1 MINKDVISISK
12 SDTIKDL
19 SNKIEKF
26 KFKNIYPIAIY
37 FEDKIPKGI
46 LTLGDLRRLIK
57 SKSESQATKY
67 LNRNPVII
75 SDKLINN
82 NLLSSINLEIK
93 KRKIKNINEILLVNN
108 KKKFLGIMNMSEIEE
123 NFNFKSTTVVGL
135 GHVGLPLL
143 VSLSKKNFKINGFD
157 IDKKKIKDLNR
168 GEINFLEENLTNN
181 LKNELKKKKINFFHK
196 ISEINS
202 QIIIVCLGH
211 ELYKKKINDKKLY
224 TLTKS
229 LSKII
234 KANDIIILRGTVKV
248 GYTRNIFVKTLEK
261 FSNLKCGKDFFV
273 GYMPERLLEGNALNE
288 IEEIPQIISGYSKN
302 CLEKINKYS
311 VRQFNKTISASSIEE
326 AEIIKLAS
334 NSYRDLNFAF
344 SNEISRLADNN
355 NLLGSELIKKAN
367 FGYKRNHIA
376 KPSIGVGGSCLPKDP
391 LIFSSSTNKNKGYI
405 FSKLSRYSNNNSI
418 KRAVNKIQRFKNK
431 FFKNNY
437 KLKIL
442 ILGIAFKGTPETID
456 VRNSPGLE
464 IYNMLKVKNQVYM
477 HDVNAS
483 YIKKQNKNLK
493 ITKDFRLNKYDLI
506 LVINDHSE
514 YKKLIYRKIAKNNSD
529 SKKMIFDPW
538 RLVDKEY
545 CVSNNWIYESV

>member
-1 MINKDVISISK
+1 MIIKDVISISK
-12 SDTIKDL
+12 SETIKDL

-26 KFKNIYPIAIY
+26 KLNNIYPIAIY
-37 FEDKIPKGI
+37 FEKKIPKGI
-46 LTLGDLRRLIK
+46 LTLGNLRRLIK
-57 SKSESQATKY
+57 SKSESLAIKH
-67 LNRNPVII
+67 LNTNPVII
-75 SDKLINN
+75 NDELLNN
-82 NLLSSINLEIK
+82 NLQSFINLEIK
-93 KRKIKNINEILLVNN
+93 KRKIKSINEILLVN
-108 KKKFLGIMNMSEIEE
+108 KKKEFLGIMILSEIEE

-143 VSLSKKNFKINGFD
+143 VSLSKKNSKINGFD
-157 IDKKKIKDLNR
+157 IDKKKIKNLNK
-168 GEINFLEENLTNN
+168 GKINFLEENLTNN
-181 LKNELKKKKINFFHK
+181 LKNELKKKKINLFHN
-196 ISEINS
+196 INEINS

-234 KANDIIILRGTVKV
+234 KVNDIIILRGTVKV
-248 GYTRNIFVKTLEK
+248 GYTRNTFVKILEK
-261 FSNLKCGKDFFV
+261 FSNFKCGKDFFV

-288 IEEIPQIISGYSKN
+288 IEEIPQIISGYTKN

-311 VRQFNKTISASSIEE
+311 VSQFNKTISASSIEE

-344 SNEISRLADNN
+344 SNEISRIADNN

-391 LIFSSSTNKNKGYI
+391 IIFSSSTNKNKGYI
-405 FSKLSRYSNNNSI
+405 FSKLSRYSNDNSI
-418 KRAVNKIQRFKNK
+418 RRAVNKIQRFKNK
-431 FFKNNY
+431 FFKNH

-456 VRNSPGLE
+456 TRNSPGLE

-477 HDVNAS
+477 YDVNS
-483 YIKKQNKNLK
+483 TYIKKQNKNLR
-493 ITKDFRLNKYDLI
+493 ITKDLRLNKYDLI
-506 LVINDHSE
+506 LAINDHPE
-514 YKKLIYRKIAKNNSD
+514 YKKLIYRKISKNNSN
-529 SKKMIFDPW
+529 SKKMVFDPW
-538 RLVDKEY
+538 RLVDKQY
-545 CVSNNWIYESV
+545 CLNNNWIYESV